1 MSCTYKEIIEVL
13 EKADGATYSTQSTSK
28 LVYQEFTQ
36 HHPNIYVGRPSRF
49 LETARRIAGPIKNG
63 KLQGTARESYLKRQ
77 WKPRVRNTTTAYQGS
92 YILAK
97 NN

>member
-13 EKADGATYSTQSTSK
+13 DKADSATGCTQSASEF
-28 LVYQEFTQ
+28 VYQEFMQ
-36 HHPNIYVGRPSRF
+36 RHPNIYIGRPSRF

-77 WKPRVRNTTTAYQGS
+77 WTPRVRNTTAYQGNYS
-92 YILAK
+92 YID
-97 NN
+97 